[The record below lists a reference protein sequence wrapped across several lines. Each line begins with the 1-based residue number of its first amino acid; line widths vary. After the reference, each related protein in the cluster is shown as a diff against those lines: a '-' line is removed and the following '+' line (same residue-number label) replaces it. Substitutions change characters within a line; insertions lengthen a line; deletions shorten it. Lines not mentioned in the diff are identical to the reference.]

1 MDGFLQTKNITI
13 KNQRKLPAVCG
24 LWTLFSVSL
33 HLCLHRL
40 QHVALCK
47 QVLLVYDHWNKYPSY
62 GIILCPHH
70 LVTCLCLC
78 KPKVFYYRMLAYRRE
93 KLGRLGV
100 LRPKTDLAS
109 SISISKLPEDWA
121 CFLPLRQ
128 FLGCLFH
135 TWSSHTQFVII
146 FRLF

>member
-1 MDGFLQTKNITI
+1 MDGFLQTKYFAI
-13 KNQRKLPAVCG
+13 KSQRKLPAVCG

-47 QVLLVYDHWNKYPSY
+47 QVYWCMIIEINIPLMASFSVL
-62 GIILCPHH
+62 IILSH
-70 LVTCLCLC
+70 VSVY
-78 KPKVFYYRMLAYRRE
+78 KPKVFCYRMLAYRRE

-100 LRPKTDLAS
+100 LRPKTDLVS

>member
-1 MDGFLQTKNITI
+1 M
-13 KNQRKLPAVCG
+13 VS
-24 LWTLFSVSL
+24 FSVL
-33 HLCLHRL
+33 
-40 QHVALCK
+40 
-47 QVLLVYDHWNKYPSY
+47 
-62 GIILCPHH
+62 IILSH
-70 LVTCLCLC
+70 VSVY